1 MFRLNRLTDY
11 GVVVMSQMASRDD
24 LRSAQQISDSTAIP
38 LPTVSKILHAL
49 SQAELV
55 VAQRGASGG
64 YRLVRPAVEI
74 PVSEVIQALE
84 GPIALTSCVEGSE
97 AHCDVERLCPMS
109 GGWNKV
115 NTAIRDA
122 LDTVTLADMVAVP
135 DAYLMPGDGKA
146 DAGENI
152 DATKN

>member
-11 GVVVMSQMASRDD
+11 GVVVMSQMAARDD

-38 LPTVSKILHAL
+38 LPTVSKILNAL
-49 SQAELV
+49 SHADLV
-55 VAQRGASGG
+55 VSQRGASGG

-74 PVSEVIQALE
+74 SVSEVIQALE
-84 GPIALTSCVEGSE
+84 GPIALTSCVEGAE
-97 AHCDVERLCPMS
+97 THCDVERLCPMS

-122 LDTVTLADMVAVP
+122 LDTVSLADMAALP
-135 DAYLMPGDGKA
+135 DAYLMPGDGQAETEKSA
-146 DAGENI
+146 DV
-152 DATKN
+152 TKN

>member
-49 SQAELV
+49 SQADLV

-64 YRLVRPAVEI
+64 YRLVRPADEI

-84 GPIALTSCVEGSE
+84 GPIALTSCVEG
-97 AHCDVERLCPMS
+97 ADTHCDVERLCPMS

-122 LDTVTLADMVAVP
+122 LDTVTLADMAAVP
-135 DAYLMPGDGKA
+135 EAYLTPR
-146 DAGENI
+146 ENE
-152 DATKN
+152 AKTEETSA

>member
-55 VAQRGASGG
+55 IAQRGASGG
-64 YRLVRPAVEI
+64 YRLVRPARDI

-84 GPIALTSCVEGSE
+84 GPIALTSCVDGADS
-97 AHCDVERLCPMS
+97 HCEVERLCPMS

-122 LDTVTLADMVAVP
+122 LNTVTLADMAAVP
-135 DAYLMPGDGKA
+135 EAFMAPRDGEAKT
-146 DAGENI
+146 EE
-152 DATKN
+152 TSV

>member
-55 VAQRGASGG
+55 TSQRGASGG
-64 YRLVRPAVEI
+64 YRLVRPASEI

-84 GPIALTSCVEGSE
+84 GPIALTSCVEGAE
-97 AHCDVERLCPMS
+97 THCDVERLCPMS

-122 LDTVTLADMVAVP
+122 LDTVTLADMAAVP
-135 DAYLMPGDGKA
+135 DAFLAPGDSKA
-146 DAGENI
+146 KTEKTSA
-152 DATKN
+152 

>member
-11 GVVVMSQMASRDD
+11 GVVVMSQMAARDD

-55 VAQRGASGG
+55 IAQRGASGG
-64 YRLVRPAVEI
+64 YRLIRPASEI

-84 GPIALTSCVEGSE
+84 GPIALTSCVEGAES
-97 AHCDVERLCPMS
+97 HCDVERLCPMS

-115 NTAIRDA
+115 NTAIRAA
-122 LDTVTLADMVAVP
+122 LDTVTLADMASVP
-135 DAYLMPGDGKA
+135 EAFLAPGDSDRKT
-146 DAGENI
+146 EETSI
-152 DATKN
+152 

>member
-1 MFRLNRLTDY
+1 MLRLNRLTDY
-11 GVVVMSQMASRDD
+11 GVVVMAQMASRDD

-38 LPTVSKILHAL
+38 LPTVSKILHTL

-64 YRLVRPAVEI
+64 YRLVRSAGEI
-74 PVSEVIQALE
+74 SVSEVIQALE
-84 GPIALTSCVEGSE
+84 GPIALASCVDGAES
-97 AHCDVERLCPMS
+97 HCDVERLCPMS

-122 LDTVTLADMVAVP
+122 LATVTLADMAAVP
-135 DAYLMPGDGKA
+135 EAFLAPAESETKTE
-146 DAGENI
+146 ENI
-152 DATKN
+152 NLINN